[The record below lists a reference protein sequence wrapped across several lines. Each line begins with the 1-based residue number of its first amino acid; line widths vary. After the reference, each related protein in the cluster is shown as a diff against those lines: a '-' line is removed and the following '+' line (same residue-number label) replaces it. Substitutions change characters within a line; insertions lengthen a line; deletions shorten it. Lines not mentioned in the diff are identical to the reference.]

1 MRYGVFET
9 TLESERDVLVSRREA
24 RSAAGLLGLDEAGQT
39 ALSTLILILARRA
52 MAARSGAKLCFEVE
66 EEPAP
71 TLLATV
77 SGAGGAGV
85 DMDGAAALADSL
97 EIDPPPESTV
107 RVRMKLPAGA
117 GLTPEIRSRFQ
128 ARLRAGKSVNLVDEM
143 LEQDRE
149 LLYALDRLGK
159 RQKELEQVSQE
170 LEETN
175 AGVMALYSELDERTQ
190 QLRRASELKSRFLSS
205 FSHEIRTP
213 VNSIFALS
221 RILLNRL
228 DGDLTPEQQKQVT
241 FIRES
246 AENLIRLVND
256 ELDVARVEAGKVA
269 VHVSEFAIGQ
279 IFGALRGMFKPLLQN
294 PSVSLIF
301 EETRDIPLMS
311 TDEGKVAQILRNLI
325 SNALKFTHEGEIR
338 VSANFD
344 PSREVVAVS
353 VRDTGIGIAPQ
364 DQERIFDEFVQ
375 LDAGD
380 SAGGAG
386 IGLHLSRRL
395 AELLRGTLEVASASN
410 SGSVFTATIP
420 VRYTASGEV
429 PVMRSPQARL
439 SLLIIDDDRIARYA
453 LRQNLNDL
461 GWRILEAEGGRQG
474 LSMARSEKPDLIF
487 LDLMMPDI
495 GGYEVLRLLKT
506 DVATKDIPVV
516 IFTSVPRGEVDGNE
530 SAAQAEA
537 VVFKSDVSRENVRGI
552 LQRLM

>member
-9 TLESERDVLVSRREA
+9 TLESENDVLVSRREA
-24 RSAAGLLGLDEAGQT
+24 RSAAGLLGFDEAGQT
-39 ALSTLILILARRA
+39 TLSSLVLILARRA
-52 MAARSGAKLCFEVE
+52 MTTRPGAKFSCEVE
-66 EEPAP
+66 DEPGP
-71 TLLATV
+71 TLLASV
-77 SGAGGAGV
+77 SGAGGAGA
-85 DMDGAAALADSL
+85 DMAAAAALVVSL

-117 GLTPEIRSRFQ
+117 AFTPEILSRFQ
-128 ARLRAGKSVNLVDEM
+128 GPFAAAKSANVLDEM
-143 LEQDRE
+143 LQQDRE
-149 LLYALDRLGK
+149 LLQAMDRLEK
-159 RQKELEQVSQE
+159 RQKELEQVSEE

-175 AGVMALYSELDERTQ
+175 AGVMALYAELDERTQ

-221 RILLNRL
+221 GILLNRL
-228 DGDLTPEQQKQVT
+228 DGDLTDEQQKQVT

-246 AENLIRLVND
+246 AENLFRLVND

-269 VHVSEFAIGQ
+269 IQVSEFPLGQ
-279 IFGALRGMFKPLLQN
+279 TFGALRGMFKPLVQN
-294 PSVSLIF
+294 PAVSLIF
-301 EETRDIPLMS
+301 DETRDIPLMS

-344 PSREVVAVS
+344 ALREVVTVS

-380 SAGGAG
+380 AAGGAG

-395 AELLRGTLEVASASN
+395 AELLGGSLEVSSASN
-410 SGSVFTATIP
+410 SGSVFTATVP
-420 VRYTASGEV
+420 VRYAASGEA
-429 PVMRSPQARL
+429 PVTRPPHAGQ
-439 SLLIIDDDRIARYA
+439 SLLIIDDDLIARYA

-474 LSMARSEKPDLIF
+474 LSMARTEKPDLIF

-506 DVATKDIPVV
+506 DAATKDIPVV

-537 VVFKSDVSRENVRGI
+537 VVFKSDISRENMRGI